1 MIIKLLEK
9 IDSTIDDVT
18 KYIVSDEIF
27 GKNEVSIIR
36 KNTKTIFCLPTQ
48 TNCKMG
54 CTFCHL
60 TGTTRPAKNLT
71 ADWIVSVV
79 DKLAQIEYKADKP
92 LLISF
97 MGVGEPLLNLTELTA
112 SMELLQGTY
121 DRIRFGISTMMPN
134 TNAIKEL
141 TTWAKIRSNYN
152 IKLHLSV
159 HGIFNRHEIIKSGV
173 DISKAITLVQYF
185 HILTGNPIEYHYT
198 LVDSVNDS
206 TEELKVF
213 ESNIKADG
221 STVKFLTLSET
232 NGYTST
238 KLSQEYI
245 RTLFPSN
252 IVEFYNPPGR
262 DVGSSCGMFDKTI
275 YNELLDGQKA

>member
-1 MIIKLLEK
+1 MIITLLEK

-18 KYIVSDEIF
+18 KYIVSDPVF

-36 KNTKTIFCLPTQ
+36 KDTKLIFCLPTQ

-60 TGTTRPAKNLT
+60 TGTNRPSKNLS

-79 DKLAQIEYKADKP
+79 DYLAQIEYKADKA

-97 MGVGEPLLNLTELTA
+97 MGVGEPLLNLNELTA
-112 SMELLQGTY
+112 SMELLQAKY

-134 TNAIKEL
+134 MNAMEYL
-141 TTWAKIRSNYN
+141 TKWTLNHMNFN
-152 IKLHLSV
+152 IKVHLSV
-159 HGIFNRHEIIKSGV
+159 HGISNRDKIVPSGIGIRTSIK
-173 DISKAITLVQYF
+173 LLQEF
-185 HILTGNPIEYHYT
+185 HTSTGNPIEYHYT
-198 LVDSVNDS
+198 LVNGVNDS
-206 TEELKVF
+206 VKELKVF
-213 ESNIKADG
+213 ESKIKADG

-232 NGYTST
+232 NGYTNT
-238 KLSQEYI
+238 KLSEEYI

-252 IVEFYNPPGR
+252 TVEFYNPPGR
-262 DVGSSCGMFDKTI
+262 DVGSSCGMFNKTL
-275 YNELLDGQKA
+275 YEQT